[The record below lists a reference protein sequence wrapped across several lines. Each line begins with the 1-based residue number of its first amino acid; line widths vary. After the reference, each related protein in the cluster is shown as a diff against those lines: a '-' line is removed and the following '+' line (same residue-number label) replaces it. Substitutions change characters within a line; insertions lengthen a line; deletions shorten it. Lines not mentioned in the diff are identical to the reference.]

1 MNNKKKFK
9 NSYKLYEKSKR
20 FIPLATNFSK
30 SSMNFVFGAS
40 PLFISRGKGAF
51 AWDIDN
57 NKFIDYLLGLLP
69 IILGNCDKDVD
80 DAIKNQLKKVLH
92 FHYRISLNFSLQSN
106 FQLLSLVQKIL
117 DLQKMDLMLLN

>member
-9 NSYKLYEKSKR
+9 NSYKLFEKSKR
-20 FIPLATNFSK
+20 FIPLAAQTFSK

-51 AWDIDN
+51 TWDIDN

-69 IILGNCDKDVD
+69 IILGHCDKDVD
-80 DAIKNQLKKVLH
+80 DAIKNQLKKQQY

-117 DLQKMDLMLLN
+117 DLQKMDLM